1 MGIMPERKI
10 KAYTATLI
18 VIASMIGTGVFTS
31 LGFQLMDVHTGFGI
45 LMLWLVG
52 GVIALCGAFSYG
64 ELASAMPRSGGEYNY
79 LSKIFHPFAG
89 FLSGWVSATVAFAA
103 PTALAAM
110 ALGTYVNK
118 VIPGINPTFL
128 AASVICMVTFI
139 HSFNLRQSSRFQ
151 NIFTILEIVLIIFF
165 IIAGFLIDTPQS
177 VSLLPQQNSGS
188 AEGWHSIF
196 SSSFA
201 VSLIYVS
208 YAYSGWNTAT
218 YMASDIENP
227 RRNVPKALFY
237 GTIIVMVLYIL
248 LNYVFLYSA
257 PVKEMQGQVEVG
269 LISAIHIFGLK
280 MGNLMGMMI
289 ALLLIS
295 SISSFVLAGPRIAKV
310 MGEDLPQLSFLA
322 ITNKHGVPYVA
333 KIVQA
338 IISLILIFTA
348 SFGKVLLY
356 VGFTLSLST
365 FFTVIG
371 LFVLRYRNQG
381 KADGYKTLGYP
392 VTPIL
397 FLLLTGWMLYFTIV
411 NHPKVSILG
420 LATILAG
427 SVVYFIKKPTTPT
440 NENTIITEKK

>member
-1 MGIMPERKI
+1 MPHRKM
-10 KAYTATLI
+10 KVFTATLI

-31 LGFQLMDVHTGFGI
+31 LGFQLMGVHSGFGI

-52 GVIALCGAFSYG
+52 GVIALCGALSYG
-64 ELASAMPRSGGEYNY
+64 ELASAMPRSGGEYHY

-118 VIPGINPTFL
+118 VFPSSNPVLL
-128 AASVICMVTFI
+128 AAAVIVIVTFI
-139 HSFNLRQSSRFQ
+139 HSFNLRQSARFQ
-151 NIFTILEIVLIIFF
+151 NIFTILEIALILFF
-165 IIAGFLIDTPQS
+165 IIAGFMIETPQAL
-177 VSLLPQQNSGS
+177 SLLPQQSTAVN
-188 AEGWHSIF
+188 EGWHSIF

-237 GTIIVMVLYIL
+237 GTVIVMVLYVL

-257 PVKEMQGQVEVG
+257 PLMEMQGQVEVG

-289 ALLLIS
+289 ALLLIA
-295 SISSFVLAGPRIAKV
+295 SISSFVLAGPRVAQV
-310 MGEDLPQLSFLA
+310 MGEDLPQLSFLS

-333 KIVQA
+333 KIIQGV
-338 IISLILIFTA
+338 ISLLLILTA

-356 VGFTLSLST
+356 IGFTLSLST
-365 FFTVIG
+365 FFTVLG
-371 LFVLRYRNQG
+371 LFVLRSRMKG
-381 KADGYKTLGYP
+381 KTDGYKTFGYP
-392 VTPIL
+392 VTPII
-397 FLLLTGWMLYFTIV
+397 FLALSSWMLYFTIME
-411 NHPKVSILG
+411 HPRESLLG
-420 LATILAG
+420 LGTILAG
-427 SVVYFIKKPTTPT
+427 SAVYFIKKPTISLH
-440 NENTIITEKK
+440 ENSIIPEKN

>member
-1 MGIMPERKI
+1 MHGKKI
-10 KAYTATLI
+10 KVYTATLI

-31 LGFQLMDVHTGFGI
+31 LGFQLMGVHSVFGI

-64 ELASAMPRSGGEYNY
+64 ELASTMPRSGGEYYY
-79 LSKIFHPFAG
+79 LSRIFHPLAG

-118 VIPGINPTFL
+118 VFPTSDPKLL
-128 AASVICMVTFI
+128 AISVIIIVTFV

-151 NIFTILEIVLIIFF
+151 NIFTILEIILIIFF
-165 IIAGFLIDTPQS
+165 IIAGFTISTSQPISVIPLQS
-177 VSLLPQQNSGS
+177 SIADSG
-188 AEGWHSIF
+188 WQSIF

-227 RRNVPKALFY
+227 GRNVPKSLFY
-237 GTIIVMVLYIL
+237 GTIIVMILYVL
-248 LNYVFLYSA
+248 LNYVFLYSS
-257 PVKEMQGQVEVG
+257 PMTEMKGQVEVG

-280 MGNLMGMMI
+280 VGNLMGMMI

-295 SISSFVLAGPRIAKV
+295 SISSFVLAGPRVAQV
-310 MGEDLPQLSFLA
+310 MGQDLKQLSFLS

-333 KIVQA
+333 KIIQGA
-338 IISLILIFTA
+338 ISLLLILTS
-348 SFGKVLLY
+348 SFDKVLLY
-356 VGFTLSLST
+356 IGFTLSLST
-365 FFTVIG
+365 FFTVLG
-371 LFVLRYRNQG
+371 LFVLRYRNKG
-381 KADGYKTLGYP
+381 RTEGYKTFGYP
-392 VTPIL
+392 FTPII
-397 FLLLTGWMLYFTIV
+397 FLALSGWMLFFTMEY
-411 NHPKVSILG
+411 HYKESLFGLG
-420 LATILAG
+420 TILAG
-427 SVVYFIKKPTTPT
+427 SIVYFIKKPTISVH
-440 NENTIITEKK
+440 EHSIIPEKN

>member
-1 MGIMPERKI
+1 MRGKKMKVL
-10 KAYTATLI
+10 TATLI

-31 LGFQLMDVHTGFGI
+31 LGFQLMGVHSGFGI

-52 GVIALCGAFSYG
+52 GVIALCGALSYG
-64 ELASAMPRSGGEYNY
+64 ELASAMPRSGGEYHY

-118 VIPGINPTFL
+118 VFPSANPAIL
-128 AASVICMVTFI
+128 AAAVIILVTFI
-139 HSFNLRQSSRFQ
+139 HSFNLRQSARFQ
-151 NIFTILEIVLIIFF
+151 NIFTILEIGLILFF
-165 IIAGFLIDTPQS
+165 VIAGFMIATPQS
-177 VSLLPQQNSGS
+177 ISLLPQQSTAVN
-188 AEGWHSIF
+188 EGWHSIF

-227 RRNVPKALFY
+227 GKNVPKALFY
-237 GTIIVMVLYIL
+237 GTVIVMVLYVL

-289 ALLLIS
+289 ALLLIA
-295 SISSFVLAGPRIAKV
+295 SISSFVLAGPRVAQV
-310 MGEDLPQLSFLA
+310 MGEDLPQLSFLS
-322 ITNKHGVPYVA
+322 IKNKHGVPYVA
-333 KIVQA
+333 KIIQGV
-338 IISLILIFTA
+338 ISLLLILTA

-356 VGFTLSLST
+356 IGFTLSLST
-365 FFTVIG
+365 FLTVLG
-371 LFVLRYRNQG
+371 LFILRARNKG
-381 KADGYKTLGYP
+381 KVDGYKTFGYP
-392 VTPIL
+392 VTPII
-397 FLLLTGWMLYFTIV
+397 FLALSAWMIFFTIMD
-411 NHPKVSILG
+411 HPKESLLG
-420 LATILAG
+420 LGTILAG
-427 SVVYFIKKPTTPT
+427 SVVYFIKKPTISIH
-440 NENTIITEKK
+440 ENSIVPEKN

>member
-1 MGIMPERKI
+1 MQGRKI
-10 KAYTATLI
+10 KAYTAILI

-31 LGFQLMDVHTGFGI
+31 LGFQLMDVHSGFSI

-79 LSKIFHPFAG
+79 LSKIFHPLAG
-89 FLSGWVSATVAFAA
+89 FLSGWVSATIAFAA

-118 VIPGINPTFL
+118 VFPSSNPVLL
-128 AASVICMVTFI
+128 ASSVIIIVTFV

-165 IIAGFLIDTPQS
+165 VIAGFMMNAPQS
-177 VSLLPQQNSGS
+177 VSLLPQQSS
-188 AEGWHSIF
+188 IAADDWHIIF

-248 LNYVFLYSA
+248 LNYVFLHSA
-257 PVKEMQGQVEVG
+257 PINEMQGQVEVG

-289 ALLLIS
+289 ALLLVS
-295 SISSFVLAGPRIAKV
+295 SISSFVLAGPRVAKV

-322 ITNKHGVPYVA
+322 ITNKNGIPYVA
-333 KIVQA
+333 KIIQA
-338 IISLILIFTA
+338 VIALLLILTA

-356 VGFTLSLST
+356 IGFTLSLST
-365 FFTVIG
+365 FFTVLG
-371 LFVLRYRNQG
+371 LFILRYRT
-381 KADGYKTLGYP
+381 KDETDGYKTFGYP
-392 VTPIL
+392 VTPII
-397 FLLLTGWMLYFTIV
+397 FLALSGWMLYFTIV
-411 NHPKVSILG
+411 NHPKESLLG

-427 SVVYFIKKPTTPT
+427 SIVYFIKKPSTRID
-440 NENTIITEKK
+440 ENTIIAEKK